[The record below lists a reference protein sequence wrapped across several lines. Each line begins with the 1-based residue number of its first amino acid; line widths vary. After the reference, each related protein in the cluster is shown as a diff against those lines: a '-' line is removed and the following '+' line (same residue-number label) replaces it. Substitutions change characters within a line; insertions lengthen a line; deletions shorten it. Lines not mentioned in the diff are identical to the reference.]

1 MSTTVQEIYT
11 KTIYPL
17 RDDEK
22 LQLATLI
29 LEDITQSKRGRQ
41 ISPEDKEIERRKLR
55 AFAGS
60 SSSSGNPHSSDN
72 EQIDKDLALE
82 YLNTHEGEN

>member
-29 LEDITQSKRGRQ
+29 LEDVTQSKRGRQ
-41 ISPEDKEIERRKLR
+41 ISPEDKEIELRKLR
-55 AFAGS
+55 VFAGS
-60 SSSSGNPHSSDN
+60 VSSGNTHSSDN

-82 YLNTHEGEN
+82 YLNTHEDEN

>member
-17 RDDEK
+17 RDEEK

-29 LEDITQSKRGRQ
+29 LEDVTQSKRGRQ

-55 AFAGS
+55 AFAGCV
-60 SSSSGNPHSSDN
+60 SSGNPRSSDN

-82 YLNTHEGEN
+82 YLNTHEDEN

>member
-1 MSTTVQEIYT
+1 MPTTVQEIYT

-29 LEDITQSKRGRQ
+29 LEDVTQSKRGRQ
-41 ISPEDKEIERRKLR
+41 ISPEDREIERQKLR

-60 SSSSGNPHSSDN
+60 VSSGNPHSSDN

-82 YLNTHEGEN
+82 YLNTHEDEN